1 MSQDGCYDMFISH
14 DAIWL
19 TVAQAG
25 RKPPLLA
32 YISSCLPCN
41 VTESGIPIWTGELVR
56 TQRIGS
62 TSVGMVWFL
71 TALHDWGFPLEY
83 NLGAG

>member
-41 VTESGIPIWTGELVR
+41 VTESGIPIWTGALVR
-56 TQRIGS
+56 TQD
-62 TSVGMVWFL
+62 WFHWRRDGVVPDRP
-71 TALHDWGFPLEY
+71 T
-83 NLGAG
+83 